1 MSRRAVKRSD
11 QVWEQRSWIIE
22 IHYYPGTEELSPD
35 DHQALL
41 LPLKQAVGT
50 SLIL

>member
-22 IHYYPGTEELSPD
+22 INYYPGTEELSPD
-35 DHQALL
+35 DHQARL
-41 LPLKQAVGT
+41 LPL
-50 SLIL
+50 